1 MEPLVVPLA
10 VEAVVTKTTMEN
22 LTVLLEDFTWENYKD
37 ISDALV
43 QFNDYEV
50 ENEMMRQA
58 SVYSYYYGLMGAAKK
73 MMNER
78 SLALTRFMSQ
88 LRKEAKATSS
98 VKLTAKD
105 LDDLVFADDQYHA
118 RQSAL
123 DEATFKY
130 ELLKGLVRA
139 LEQKKDM
146 LQQVSANKREE
157 TKLYK

>member
-1 MEPLVVPLA
+1 MHELI
-10 VEAVVTKTTMEN
+10 ES
-22 LTVLLEDFTWENYKD
+22 LEDFTWENYKD

-43 QFNDYEV
+43 QFNEYEV
-50 ENEMMRQA
+50 ENEMFRQA
-58 SVYSYYYGLMGAAKK
+58 SIYSYYYGLMGMAKK
-73 MMNER
+73 IVGER
-78 SLALTRFMSQ
+78 GVVLTRFMSK
-88 LRKEAKATSS
+88 LRKEAKSTSS

-105 LDDLVFADDQYHA
+105 LDDLVFSDEKYFQL
-118 RQSAL
+118 QTAL
-123 DEATFKY
+123 DDATFKY

>member
-1 MEPLVVPLA
+1 MNDLIESLD
-10 VEAVVTKTTMEN
+10 
-22 LTVLLEDFTWENYKD
+22 DFTWDNYKV

-43 QFNDYEV
+43 DFDEHNV
-50 ENEMMRQA
+50 EQQMFKQA
-58 SVYSYYYGLMGAAKK
+58 SVYSYYYGLMCAAKRY
-73 MMNER
+73 MNQC
-78 SLALTRFMSQ
+78 SVDLTQFMSQ
-88 LRKEAKATSS
+88 LRKTLKREKPREG

-105 LDDLVFADDQYHA
+105 LDDLVFSDPDYAKKQTFVDD
-118 RQSAL
+118 S
-123 DEATFKY
+123 TFKY

>member
-1 MEPLVVPLA
+1 MHELI
-10 VEAVVTKTTMEN
+10 ES
-22 LTVLLEDFTWENYKD
+22 LEDFTWENYKD

-43 QFNDYEV
+43 KFNEYEV
-50 ENEMMRQA
+50 ENEMFRQA
-58 SVYSYYYGLMGAAKK
+58 SIYSYYYGLMGMAKK
-73 MMNER
+73 MVNER
-78 SLALTRFMSQ
+78 SLQLTRYQ
-88 LRKEAKATSS
+88 AKLRKEAKFQSKT
-98 VKLTAKD
+98 KLTAKD
-105 LDDLVFADDQYHA
+105 LDDLVLSEDQYQA
-118 RQSAL
+118 RQTLL

>member
-1 MEPLVVPLA
+1 MYELNDTLD
-10 VEAVVTKTTMEN
+10 E
-22 LTVLLEDFTWENYKD
+22 FTWENYKD
-37 ISDALV
+37 ISDALI
-43 QFNDYEV
+43 QFDEGAV
-50 ENEMMRQA
+50 ENEMFRQA
-58 SVYSYYYGLMGAAKK
+58 SIYSYYYGLMSMAKK
-73 MMNER
+73 LVNER
-78 SLALTRFMSQ
+78 NLQLTRFASQ
-88 LRKEAKATSS
+88 LRKETKQHSS

-105 LDDLVFADDQYHA
+105 LDDHMYSDPQYGGIQA
-118 RQSAL
+118 EL

>member
-1 MEPLVVPLA
+1 MN
-10 VEAVVTKTTMEN
+10 N
-22 LTVLLEDFTWENYKD
+22 LIESLEDFTWENYKV

-43 QFNDYEV
+43 DFDDYNV
-50 ENEMMRQA
+50 ENEMVRQA
-58 SVYSYYYGLMGAAKK
+58 SIYSYYYGLMCAAKK
-73 MMNER
+73 KMNDN
-78 SLALTRFMSQ
+78 SASMTRFISVM
-88 LRKEAKATSS
+88 RKDAKTSSS

-105 LDDLVFADDQYHA
+105 LDDLVFSDEQYI
-118 RQSAL
+118 QKQGTINES
-123 DEATFKY
+123 TFKY